1 MEKKKLLSL
10 IRRDEGLKLDF
21 KLKLDLSNEAGK
33 KELTKDICAIANSSG
48 QRGYIVVGIQ
58 DKTKKII
65 GMKEED
71 MFKEE
76 QVQQIIT
83 SRCEPPIPLRVDF
96 IDVNNKI
103 VGVISIYD
111 GGQKPYQV
119 RENGAF
125 YIRRGSTTDVMR
137 KQELIAML
145 EENLSLTIETCPL
158 IRSDITLLNMDLVN
172 RYFENKGIRLT
183 DENKDF
189 LLLSSGI
196 AYDNKDG
203 EILKCTYGGL
213 LVFCDINYIYI
224 PNNMI
229 KIINKLNESY
239 SDVYIIQG
247 NLIDMVDKA
256 EKKILEIMP
265 EDYPSFA
272 IIESI
277 KNAVLYREYFDL
289 NRIVEITIDTNNII
303 ISSPGEFIDENI
315 KGERTNYNKRNI
327 WLYEKLITIDDKKRF
342 LNNGKGF
349 TRIRDAFKNKGKVKF
364 VNSRVEHSFKVIL
377 PGCSRTKGCNENN
390 TQEKNQTSSSKME
403 KAKDNKM
410 IKDTQH

>member
-1 MEKKKLLSL
+1 MDRKKLLSL
-10 IRRDEGLKLDF
+10 IKRDEGLKLDF
-21 KLKLDLSNEAGK
+21 KLKLDLSNESGK
-33 KELTKDICAIANSSG
+33 KELAKDICAIANSSG

-58 DKTKKII
+58 DKTKNII
-65 GMKEED
+65 GIKKDD

-76 QVQQIIT
+76 QIQQIIT

-96 IDVNNKI
+96 IDINNKTI
-103 VGVISIYD
+103 GVISIYD

-137 KQELIAML
+137 KQELVALL

-158 IRSDITLLNMDLVN
+158 IRTSIDILNMDLVN
-172 RYFENKGIRLT
+172 KYFAHKGIMVT
-183 DENKDF
+183 DENREF

-196 AYDNKDG
+196 AYNDRDG
-203 EILKCTYGGL
+203 SALKCTYGGL
-213 LVFCDINYIYI
+213 LVFCDTNYIYI

-229 KIINKLNESY
+229 KIVNKLHDTYGEVS
-239 SDVYIIQG
+239 IIQG

-265 EDYPSFA
+265 DDYPSDA
-272 IIESI
+272 IVESI

-289 NRIVEITIDTNNII
+289 NRIVEITIDNNNII
-303 ISSPGEFIDENI
+303 ISSPGEFIDENV

-327 WLYEKLITIDDKKRF
+327 WLYEKLITIDDEKRF

-349 TRIRDAFKNKGKVKF
+349 TRIRDAFKNRGKVKF

-377 PGCSRTKGCNENN
+377 PGCSRTKNCNDSLE
-390 TQEKNQTSSSKME
+390 SKVQVNDE
-403 KAKDNKM
+403 D
-410 IKDTQH
+410 

>member
-1 MEKKKLLSL
+1 MDKKKVLSL
-10 IRRDEGLKLDF
+10 TKKEEGIKLDF
-21 KLKLDLSNEAGK
+21 KLKLDLSNETGK
-33 KELTKDICAIANSSG
+33 KELTKDICAIANSNG
-48 QRGYIVVGIQ
+48 HRGYIVVGVE
-58 DKTKKII
+58 DKTKRII
-65 GMKEED
+65 GIKNED

-96 IDVNNKI
+96 VDIDSKI
-103 VGVISIYD
+103 IGVISIYD
-111 GGQKPYQV
+111 GDQKPYQV

-137 KQELIAML
+137 KQELVALL
-145 EENLSLTIETCPL
+145 EENLNLTIETCPI
-158 IRSDITLLNMDLVN
+158 IRSNIDILNMDLIEL
-172 RYFENKGIRLT
+172 YFKKKGIKITEENK
-183 DENKDF
+183 EF
-189 LLLSSGI
+189 LLISSGI
-196 AYDNKDG
+196 AFDNHDG
-203 EILKCTYGGL
+203 EKLKCTYGGL
-213 LVFCDINYIYI
+213 LVFCDINHIYI

-229 KIINKLNESY
+229 KIVIRLNEADSE
-239 SDVYIIQG
+239 VYIIQG

-265 EDYPSFA
+265 QEYPSYA

-277 KNAVLYREYFDL
+277 KNAILYREYYDL
-289 NRIVEITIDTNNII
+289 NRIIEVVIDSSNII

-315 KGERTNYNKRNI
+315 KGERTNYNRRNI

-349 TRIRDAFKNKGKVKF
+349 TRIKEAFKNKGKVRF

-377 PGCSRTKGCNENN
+377 PGCKKTKNCL
-390 TQEKNQTSSSKME
+390 
-403 KAKDNKM
+403 
-410 IKDTQH
+410 